1 MGGRGRGPSPVPRV
15 RRARQAAPRAG
26 PPPAVID
33 RKQMSHVQ
41 LGLQPAPGRFAVIR
55 RAGLLRARFIAGF
68 LVLPVALYVTY
79 VIAPY
84 AQAFYIA
91 MTDWR
96 GVSASPRFIGLENFR
111 RLFADSVFWTA
122 VGHNALL
129 LVLLPLLTIVI
140 ALFFAFLLN
149 AGGESGG
156 GHGGVFGA
164 RFYRVVFFFPQVLAV
179 AIVAVLFQQ
188 VFRPDRSGMLNAP
201 LMALGLDPVGFLS
214 NPDVAFWS
222 ILGVL
227 VWQAVG
233 FYVVLFSAGMAS
245 IPREMYEAA
254 RIDGA
259 GRAQLFF
266 QVTLPLLWDTVQV
279 GLVYLGIA
287 ALDVFAIVWVMTAEH
302 GGPDHSTTVMAAEIY
317 RNAFQYFRFGYASAL
332 GVVLFFFT
340 VAFAALTLRLSRRE
354 RIEF

>member
-1 MGGRGRGPSPVPRV
+1 MAI
-15 RRARQAAPRAG
+15 RAR
-26 PPPAVID
+26 AVTD
-33 RKQMSHVQ
+33 RKQMSYVP
-41 LGLQPAPGRFAVIR
+41 LGFRAALGRFAMTHR
-55 RAGLLRARFIAGF
+55 TDYTRARFIAGF
-68 LVLPVALYVTY
+68 LAVPVLLYLIY
-79 VIAPY
+79 VISPY

-91 MTDWR
+91 MTNWR
-96 GVSASPRFIGLENFR
+96 GVSATPQFVGLENFQ
-111 RLFADSVFWTA
+111 RLLGDGVFWTA

-129 LVLLPLLTIVI
+129 LVLLPLLTIAI

-149 AGGESGG
+149 VAGESGG
-156 GHGGVFGA
+156 VSGIWGA

-188 VFRPDRSGMLNAP
+188 VFRPDKSGMLNAP
-201 LMALGLDPVGFLS
+201 LMALGLEPVGFLS

-245 IPREMYEAA
+245 IPREMFEAA

-259 GRAQLFF
+259 GRVQLFF

-279 GLVYLGIA
+279 GLIYLGIA

-340 VAFAALTLRLSRRE
+340 VAFAVLAMRLSRRD